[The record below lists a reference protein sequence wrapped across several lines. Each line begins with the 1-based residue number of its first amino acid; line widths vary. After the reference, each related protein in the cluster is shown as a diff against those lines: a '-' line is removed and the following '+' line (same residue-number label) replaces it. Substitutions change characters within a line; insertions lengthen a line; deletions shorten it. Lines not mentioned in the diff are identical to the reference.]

1 MADATAHELLQRA
14 KDHIAARRAAVHILK
29 KMIFFKK
36 KKIFSAPRGVTH
48 FEKSSIH
55 SVDKVNILI

>member
-29 KMIFFKK
+29 KMIFFKNK
-36 KKIFSAPRGVTH
+36 KKDF
-48 FEKSSIH
+48 
-55 SVDKVNILI
+55 